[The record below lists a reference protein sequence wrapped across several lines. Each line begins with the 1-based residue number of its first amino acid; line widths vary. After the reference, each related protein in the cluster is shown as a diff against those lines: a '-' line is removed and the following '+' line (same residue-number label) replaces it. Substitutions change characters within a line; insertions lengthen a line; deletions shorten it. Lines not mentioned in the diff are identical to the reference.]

1 MRFII
6 GSLSWKPS
14 LFSALFLFI
23 TGFLVSVSAVLAF
36 ESDCSIL
43 FPGYKIWLC
52 CRLFFYLNLYLLYLL
67 FSVGQ
72 ILGVE
77 ALCFTLVLLYGRYHY
92 VLLFDL
98 GNFGKVSWASLLLRK
113 IENDGHLTIFL
124 IIDQRSLFLQLKN
137 PPQVASSPTYLL
149 KQSSSI
155 FAPLMSAKWQ

>member
-1 MRFII
+1 VLCLRLNRIV
-6 GSLSWKPS
+6 
-14 LFSALFLFI
+14 LFYFLA
-23 TGFLVSVSAVLAF
+23 TKYGFVV
-36 ESDCSIL
+36 
-43 FPGYKIWLC
+43 G
-52 CRLFFYLNLYLLYLL
+52 FFYLNLYLLYLL

-124 IIDQRSLFLQLKN
+124 IIDSVHF
-137 PPQVASSPTYLL
+137 SFS
-149 KQSSSI
+149 
-155 FAPLMSAKWQ
+155 